1 METESSNLINE
12 ILDKKVV
19 NALSTIISSSD
30 LHEIAESASVIANSF
45 TSGDYTISTSED
57 EKKLVQ
63 SFKRNL
69 SLLIQKTWVEEFD
82 IALKEEVLYK
92 LDQFCAKLDEG
103 KWSESYGIFL
113 KILENVVYL
122 MFGTQSRTPEFSE
135 YALRIDPEFGIF
147 WWYVKSLPATNDWS
161 EEKNKSIL
169 SVAMFFLANY

>member
-1 METESSNLINE
+1 MESSSLINE

-19 NALSTIISSSD
+19 DALSTIISSPN
-30 LHEIAESASVIANSF
+30 LPEIAESASIIAHSF
-45 TSGDYTISTSED
+45 TSGGYTVSSDD
-57 EKKLVQ
+57 EQKFVQ

-92 LDQFCAKLDEG
+92 LNQFCEKIGEHR
-103 KWSESYGIFL
+103 WSESYGLFL

-122 MFGTQSRTPEFSE
+122 MFGTQSKTADFCE

-147 WWYVKSLPATNDWS
+147 WWYVKSLPPTNDWS
-161 EEKNKSIL
+161 EEKNRLIL

>member
-1 METESSNLINE
+1 MENSNLITE

-19 NALSTIISSSD
+19 DALSTLISSSS
-30 LHEIAESASVIANSF
+30 LPQIAESASVIANSF
-45 TSGDYTISTSED
+45 TGGDYDISSSED
-57 EKKLVQ
+57 EKRLVQ
-63 SFKRNL
+63 SFKKNL

-92 LDQFCAKLDEG
+92 LDQFCSKIDEN

-113 KILENVVYL
+113 KILDSVIYL
-122 MFGTQSRTPEFSE
+122 MFGNQSKNAEFSE

-147 WWYVKSLPATNDWS
+147 WWYVKSLPPTNDWS
-161 EEKNKSIL
+161 EEKNKSAL

>member
-1 METESSNLINE
+1 MENSNLIAE

-19 NALSTIISSSD
+19 DALSTLISSSN
-30 LHEIAESASVIANSF
+30 LQEITESASIIASSF
-45 TSGDYTISTSED
+45 AAGNYAIASSDD
-57 EKKLVQ
+57 EKKLVM
-63 SFKRNL
+63 SFKKNL

-92 LDQFCAKLDEG
+92 LEQFCAKIDEN

-113 KILENVVYL
+113 KILDSLISL
-122 MFGTQSRTPEFSE
+122 MFGNKSKTSEFSE

-147 WWYVKSLPATNDWS
+147 WWYVKSLPVTNDWS
-161 EEKNKSIL
+161 EEKNKSAL